1 MISSAGVS
9 QDILTALYK
18 SMLKIRLAEEK
29 IVEIYPTDA
38 IQSPVHLCIG
48 QEAISAGV
56 CLALEKTDHIY
67 GTYRGHGI
75 YIAKGGGMKPL
86 FAELYAKET
95 GCSRGKGGSM
105 HVVAPEVGV
114 MGCSAIVAS
123 TIPLAVGDALAA
135 KMRGSSRLNVAF
147 FGDGAV
153 EEGVFFESLNFAALK
168 NLPVIFVCEN
178 NNYAVHSRVSD
189 RRKQLEIF
197 RLGES
202 LGVPGSRHDGNDAPS
217 VYSAMKQAVEKT
229 RQGGGPLLLEFMT
242 YRLYEHVGVAMDH
255 EVAYR
260 EKDKLDQALKT
271 DPLLRA
277 EALLKKSYGVSN
289 ADFDQWKTAVS
300 REIGEAVKFAEESS
314 FPSSDQ
320 LYEDLFEVKPWG

>member
-1 MISSAGVS
+1 MNSE
-9 QDILTALYK
+9 ILIALYK

-29 IVEIYPTDA
+29 IAEIYPTDA

-56 CLALEKTDHIY
+56 CLPLEKTDHIY

-105 HVVAPEVGV
+105 HLVAPEAGV

-123 TIPLAVGDALAA
+123 TIPLAAGDALAA
-135 KMRGSSRLNVAF
+135 QMQGSRRLNVAF

-153 EEGVFFESLNFAALK
+153 EEGVFFETLNFAALK
-168 NLPVIFVCEN
+168 NLPVIFICEN

-189 RRKQLEIF
+189 RRKQMEIF

-202 LGVPGSRHDGNDAPS
+202 LGVPGSRHDGNDATA
-217 VYSAMKQAVEKT
+217 VYSAMTQAVEKT
-229 RQGGGPLLLEFMT
+229 RQGGGPVLLEFMT

-255 EVAYR
+255 QVAYR
-260 EKDKLDQALKT
+260 EKDKLDQALKS
-271 DPLLRA
+271 DPLVQA
-277 EALLKKSYGVSN
+277 EVLLKKSCGVSD
-289 ADFDQWKTAVS
+289 ADLNQWKTAAN
-300 REIGEAVKFAEESS
+300 REIAEAVKFAEESS
-314 FPSSDQ
+314 FPSPEQ
-320 LYEDLFEVKPWG
+320 LYEDLFEVKPWA